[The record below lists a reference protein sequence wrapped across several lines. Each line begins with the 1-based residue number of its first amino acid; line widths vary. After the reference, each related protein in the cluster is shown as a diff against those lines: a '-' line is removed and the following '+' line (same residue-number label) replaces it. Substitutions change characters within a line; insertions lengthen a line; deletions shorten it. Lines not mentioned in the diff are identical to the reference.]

1 MIFGRLAICLLPPF
15 ELVEGSY
22 SIFVR
27 SPFSVVFLVLT
38 VLVIGSV
45 ALNKL
50 KGRKKTNG

>member
-1 MIFGRLAICLLPPF
+1 
-15 ELVEGSY
+15 
-22 SIFVR
+22 
-27 SPFSVVFLVLT
+27 VVFLVLT